1 MERDLTTTEAARMI
15 GVHRQTLLK
24 WCRRRLLPSYFIGC
38 GKHRRIRAA
47 DVAKF
52 VANRD
57 SIQWQ

>member
-1 MERDLTTTEAARMI
+1 
-15 GVHRQTLLK
+15 VHRQTLLK